1 MSLSQSAKNTVDP
14 LSDVLAALGAQGVR
28 GTRLEASGDWA
39 LSFQGQGRLKFVA
52 VVQGRCWLLLPDRP
66 PETLAQGNVF
76 LLSNTRFTVASDPT
90 ITPVDGMP
98 FFDGLGQDLVRLGQ
112 RADTVMIGGGSR
124 FAGGRAGFIL
134 EALPAFLRIDQSSPR
149 AGAVSRILASLEAEV
164 GDAYLGG
171 SLVTQRLAE
180 ILMIEAI
187 RAYADASSMHRVS
200 WIAALADA
208 KIGAALRLMHADVA
222 RPWTAAALAAEVGM
236 SRSAFTQRFS
246 ARVGKPPLDYLIGWR
261 MTLAQ
266 SRLNSRTASIA
277 SVAAEV
283 GYSSQSAFAQA
294 FKRSFGVTPRSIL
307 AGKLNPE
314 GTTDFIPRS

>member
-1 MSLSQSAKNTVDP
+1 MSLSRSANTTIDP
-14 LSDVLAALGAQGVR
+14 LSDVMAALGAQGVR

-52 VVQGRCWLLLPDRP
+52 VVQGRCWLLLPSRA
-66 PETLAQGNVF
+66 PEALVEGDVF
-76 LLSNTRFTVASDPT
+76 LLSDTPFAVASDPAMART
-90 ITPVDGMP
+90 DGMP
-98 FFDGLGQDLVRLGQ
+98 LFEGPGQDVVRLGQ
-112 RADTVMIGGGSR
+112 RADTVMIGGGST

-134 EALPAFLRIDQSSPR
+134 EALPAFLRVDRTSPR
-149 AGAVSRILASLEAEV
+149 AGAVARILASLEAEV

-187 RAYADASSMHRVS
+187 RAYADAGSAHRVG

-208 KIGAALRLMHADVA
+208 KIGAALRLMHGDVA

-246 ARVGKPPLDYLIGWR
+246 ARVGRPPLDYLTGWR
-261 MTLAQ
+261 MTLAR
-266 SRLNSRTASIA
+266 SRLSRTGTPIA
-277 SVAAEV
+277 RVAAEV
-283 GYSSQSAFAQA
+283 GYISQSAFAQA
-294 FKRSFGVTPRSIL
+294 FKRVFGVTPKAVAAGRSDP
-307 AGKLNPE
+307 G
-314 GTTDFIPRS
+314 GTTDPHPE